1 MAEPDASS
9 VENKIYSTYTSSKT
23 QILTDIKNEL
33 LSPHARAMNDLPED
47 MKSYM
52 NYIYSFLASEET
64 GIIKRDKIDT
74 SSEEYLS
81 WKEGTI
87 SPQGLYLQRYIRQ
100 LIDTTKLDLGEQ
112 VFQCG

>member
-52 NYIYSFLASEET
+52 NYIYSFLASVSAEN
-64 GIIKRDKIDT
+64 
-74 SSEEYLS
+74 
-81 WKEGTI
+81 
-87 SPQGLYLQRYIRQ
+87 
-100 LIDTTKLDLGEQ
+100 DLFEPGNAWRLLVQ
-112 VFQCG
+112 FK